1 MNLYAPFWGVCMLAV
16 LAGVYYCYLCDR
28 GLLCCIGVLI
38 CYRPAI
44 APSPIYPYIH
54 ESISM
59 SPPYAAYA
67 GYILC
72 TFLLSTRFRR
82 GFYMVARRLRAGFLS
97 VPQGILSAIL
107 PAIITASPQVIRLA
121 GYRLLRLRMQAGS

>member
-1 MNLYAPFWGVCMLAV
+1 MLYRRPDMLSAC
-16 LAGVYYCYLCDR
+16 YCLYPHLS
-28 GLLCCIGVLI
+28 
-38 CYRPAI
+38 I
-44 APSPIYPYIH
+44 ASFIHSPIYPYIH
-54 ESISM
+54 KSISM
-59 SPPYAAYA
+59 SPPYADYA

-72 TFLLSTRFRR
+72 TFFLSTRYKR
-82 GFYMVARRLRAGFLS
+82 GFYVVARRLRAGFLS